1 MYVTMQYNSYVN
13 YAVLL
18 ILYVAVPMYVYT
30 CYVTMQ

>member
-1 MYVTMQYNSYVN
+1 MYVTVQYNSYVN
-13 YAVLL
+13 YAVL